1 MIDLLRQ
8 LTELLNPK
16 ERRAAGLLVLILIVQ
31 AGLEMVAVAL
41 IPIYLSALAYPDQLA
56 TGSFA
61 WLPLPTEW
69 ITQADPTVLIIW
81 ASVFLLAFF
90 ACKTAYSVAAA
101 YARARFAQKRAA
113 KLSHRLFNAYLNAPY
128 EFHLRSSSSELLRN
142 INNESLQLS
151 TQIAPAIPVPA

>member
-101 YARARFAQKRAA
+101 YARARFAQT
-113 KLSHRLFNAYLNAPY
+113 P
-128 EFHLRSSSSELLRN
+128 
-142 INNESLQLS
+142 
-151 TQIAPAIPVPA
+151 